1 MMSNI
6 AKANKLREAFELIDR
21 ANAIMQEALGAGE
34 ESYKIHCACEDLED
48 MLKECYDNLIEMQ
61 ITE

>member
-1 MMSNI
+1 MSNI

-48 MLKECYDNLIEMQ
+48 MLKACYDNLIEMQ

>member
-1 MMSNI
+1 MSNI

-21 ANAIMQEALGAGE
+21 ANALMQEALGAGE
-34 ESYKIHCACEDLED
+34 ESYKIHCACEDLEV

-61 ITE
+61 VTE

>member
-21 ANAIMQEALGAGE
+21 ANALMQEALGPTDE
-34 ESYKIHCACEDLED
+34 CYEIHCACEDLED
-48 MLKECYDNLIEMQ
+48 MLKECYNSLIEMQ